1 MVHYNGKC
9 YIYGGQDDDNNKL
22 NDVWELDLASG
33 NWTQLELGPSS
44 YQPIGRSGHS
54 ASIHNN
60 YMYIFGGI
68 YELAKEINEMMRFD
82 FKDNTFALIEGSANE
97 QLQRSPTKVDD
108 ESPSPLKKNTMK
120 SNTMTQKKGAATLQ
134 LDKNATAKKD
144 ATAKDEK
151 KDSGLASPTSISMQ
165 NSFIIQ
171 NADESFDAYFHT
183 MKKRK

>member
-1 MVHYNGKC
+1 MVHHQGKC
-9 YIYGGQDDDNNKL
+9 YVYGGQDDDNNKL
-22 NDVWELDLASG
+22 NDVWELDLTSG
-33 NWTQLELGPSS
+33 QWSQLELGASS

-82 FKDNTFALIEGSANE
+82 FKDNTFAVIEGSVNNE

-108 ESPSPLKKNTMK
+108 ESPSPLKKTLNK
-120 SNTMTQKKGAATLQ
+120 GATMTMKKGANLT

-144 ATAKDEK
+144 EKAKDDK

-165 NSFIIQ
+165 NSFII
-171 NADESFDAYFHT
+171 
-183 MKKRK
+183 